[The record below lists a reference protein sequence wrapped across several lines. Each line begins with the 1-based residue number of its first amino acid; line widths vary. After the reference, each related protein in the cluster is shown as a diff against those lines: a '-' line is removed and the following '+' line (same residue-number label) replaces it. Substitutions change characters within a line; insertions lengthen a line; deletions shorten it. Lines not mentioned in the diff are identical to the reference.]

1 MGRKSGS
8 GPRGRDADVE
18 GSVNA
23 TIRIP
28 LIAATLGACAVAV
41 GSPAVAQSARPP
53 GSQSAVQVTGSV
65 PDLSGAYMIRDFR
78 GALENMAIDLKGG
91 GIPFVPEE
99 EKRYRAFAKVQL
111 SQANPDL
118 DQSPSAR
125 CLPPGL
131 TFLMTAPYPMEIIQT
146 PSKVLTLHEFG
157 NYVRQIFLRTDHG
170 DPDPTWLGHSIGRYE
185 GDTLVVET
193 IGFNAKAW
201 LDVSG
206 LRSSEALR
214 TVERFRRT
222 PSELQWTVTIED
234 KKMFTRPW
242 TVQTHYRPLSS
253 FDINEYVCLE
263 NNMLLGS
270 PGMKEKPVK

>member
-1 MGRKSGS
+1 MERKSAS
-8 GPRGRDADVE
+8 SLRVRAADVE

-23 TIRIP
+23 TMRIT
-28 LIAATLGACAVAV
+28 LIAATLGACAFATALPV
-41 GSPAVAQSARPP
+41 VAQSVRPP
-53 GSQSAVQVTGSV
+53 GSQSAVQATGNV
-65 PDLSGAYMIRDFR
+65 PDLGGVYLIRDFR

-99 EKRYRAFAKVQL
+99 EKRHRAFAKVQL

-146 PSKVLTLHEFG
+146 PTKVLTLHEFG
-157 NYVRQIFLRTDHG
+157 NYVRQIFLRADHG

-185 GDTLVVET
+185 GDTLIVET

-206 LRSSEALR
+206 LRSSESLR
-214 TVERFRRT
+214 TVEHFRRT
-222 PSELQWTVTIED
+222 ATELQWTVTIED

-242 TVQTHYRPLSS
+242 RVQTHYRPLSG

-263 NNMLLGS
+263 NNTLLGS
-270 PGMKEKPVK
+270 PGMKEKPVR